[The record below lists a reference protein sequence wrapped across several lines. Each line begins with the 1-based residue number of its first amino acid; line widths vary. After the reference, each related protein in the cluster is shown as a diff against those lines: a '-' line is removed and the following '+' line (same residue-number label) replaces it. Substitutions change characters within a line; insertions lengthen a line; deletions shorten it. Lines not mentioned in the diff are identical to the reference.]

1 MSLRISTAPHV
12 HNPVTTQ
19 RLMQYVLIALLPAA
33 AVGVYAFGLQALLVL
48 AVSCVTAVLSEFL
61 WQKIAGKPIRIGD
74 CSALVTGLILGL
86 NLPSTAPWWM
96 VMVGSAFAVLIVKQL
111 FGGLGD
117 NFLNP
122 ALAARAVLLASW
134 PVHMTASAF
143 VNPTFFQA
151 GVDAVATA
159 TPLSN
164 AGGYSLLQLFLGG
177 IAKDGLIV
185 GLPGCIGEI
194 SKAAILLG
202 LLFLLV
208 TGTVSWRIPVL
219 TVGSVFACTWLIG
232 GVSPE
237 AALAASL
244 SGGVLFGAV
253 FMATDYV
260 TSPIT
265 PWGQV
270 IYALG
275 IGLIITVIRQFGS
288 YPEGVTYGI
297 LLMNIVT
304 PLIDRIPRKIYGYQK
319 EAKKA

>member
-1 MSLRISTAPHV
+1 MSLRISTAPHM
-12 HNPVTTQ
+12 HNPLTTQ
-19 RLMQYVLIALLPAA
+19 RLMQYVCIALLPTAA
-33 AVGVYAFGLQALLVL
+33 WGVYAFGLPALLVL
-48 AVSCVTAVLSEFL
+48 GVSMASSVLAEFV
-61 WQKIAGKPIRIGD
+61 WQKIAKQPIRIND
-74 CSALVTGLILGL
+74 FSALVTGLILGL
-86 NLPSTAPWWM
+86 NLPATAPWWM
-96 VMVGSAFAVLIVKQL
+96 VMIGAFFAVIIVKQL

-134 PVHMTASAF
+134 PVHMTASAC

-151 GVDAVATA
+151 GVDAVSTA
-159 TPLSN
+159 TPLGAPGN
-164 AGGYSLLQLFLGG
+164 YTLMQLFLGQC
-177 IAKDGLIV
+177 
-185 GLPGCIGEI
+185 PGAIGEV
-194 SKAAILLG
+194 SKAAILVG

-208 TGTVSWRIPVL
+208 TKVISWRIPVIM
-219 TVGSVFACTWLIG
+219 TASVFCCTLLIG
-232 GVSPE
+232 GATPE
-237 AALAASL
+237 AALAAVL

-270 IYALG
+270 IYAVG
-275 IGLIITVIRQFGS
+275 IGLIITLIRQFGS

-297 LLMNIVT
+297 LLMNIAT
-304 PLIDRIPRKIYGYQK
+304 PLIDRLPRKIYGIKK

>member
-1 MSLRISTAPHV
+1 MA
-12 HNPVTTQ
+12 
-19 RLMQYVLIALLPAA
+19 
-33 AVGVYAFGLQALLVL
+33 
-48 AVSCVTAVLSEFL
+48 TAVLCEFL
-61 WQKIAGKPIRIGD
+61 WQKIAKQPVRIND
-74 CSALVTGLILGL
+74 FSALVTGLILGL

-96 VMVGSAFAVLIVKQL
+96 AMIGSAFAILIVKQL

-134 PVHMTASAF
+134 PVHMTASAY
-143 VNPTFFQA
+143 VNPTYFQA

-159 TPLSN
+159 TPLSSKS
-164 AGGYSLLQLFLGG
+164 ASIVQLLLGQ
-177 IAKDGLIV
+177 V
-185 GLPGCIGEI
+185 PGTIGEVC
-194 SKAAILLG
+194 KAAILAG
-202 LLFLLV
+202 FLFLV
-208 TGTVSWRIPVL
+208 ITGTISWRIPVIM
-219 TVGSVFACTWLIG
+219 TGSVFLFTLLIG
-232 GVSPE
+232 GVTPE
-237 AALAASL
+237 AALIATL

-270 IYALG
+270 IYACG
-275 IGLIITVIRQFGS
+275 AGLIIVLIRQFGS

-297 LLMNIVT
+297 LLMNIAT
-304 PLIDRIPRKIYGYQK
+304 PLIDRFLPRKIYGYKK

>member
-1 MSLRISTAPHV
+1 MSLRISTAPHM
-12 HNPVTTQ
+12 HNPLTTQ
-19 RLMQYVLIALLPAA
+19 RLMQYVCIALLPTAA
-33 AVGVYAFGLQALLVL
+33 WGVYAFGLPALLVL
-48 AVSCVTAVLSEFL
+48 GISMAGSVLAEFV
-61 WQKIAGKPIRIGD
+61 WQKIAKQPVRIND
-74 CSALVTGLILGL
+74 FSALVTGLILGL
-86 NLPSTAPWWM
+86 NLPATAPWWM
-96 VMVGSAFAVLIVKQL
+96 VLIGAFFAVIIVKQL

-134 PVHMTASAF
+134 PVHMTASAC

-151 GVDAVATA
+151 GVDSVSTA
-159 TPLSN
+159 TPLGAPGN
-164 AGGYSLLQLFLGG
+164 YTLMQLFLGQC
-177 IAKDGLIV
+177 
-185 GLPGCIGEI
+185 PGAIGEV
-194 SKAAILLG
+194 SKAAILVG

-208 TGTVSWRIPVL
+208 TKVISWRIPVIM
-219 TVGSVFACTWLIG
+219 TASVFCCTLLIG
-232 GVSPE
+232 GATPE
-237 AALAASL
+237 AALAAVL

-270 IYALG
+270 IYAIG
-275 IGLIITVIRQFGS
+275 IGLIITLIRQFGS

-297 LLMNIVT
+297 LLMNIAT
-304 PLIDRIPRKIYGYQK
+304 PLIDRLPRKIYGIKK

>member
-1 MSLRISTAPHV
+1 MSLRISTAPHM
-12 HNPVTTQ
+12 HNPLTTQ
-19 RLMQYVLIALLPAA
+19 RLMQYVCIALLPTAA
-33 AVGVYAFGLQALLVL
+33 WGVYAFGLPALLVL
-48 AVSCVTAVLSEFL
+48 GVSMASSVLAEFV
-61 WQKIAGKPIRIGD
+61 WQKIAKQPVRIND
-74 CSALVTGLILGL
+74 FSALVTGLILGL
-86 NLPSTAPWWM
+86 NLPATAPWWM
-96 VMVGSAFAVLIVKQL
+96 VLIGAFFAVIIVKQL

-134 PVHMTASAF
+134 PVHMTASAC

-151 GVDAVATA
+151 GVDAVSTA
-159 TPLSN
+159 TPLGAPGN
-164 AGGYSLLQLFLGG
+164 YTLMQLFLGQC
-177 IAKDGLIV
+177 
-185 GLPGCIGEI
+185 PGAIGEV
-194 SKAAILLG
+194 SKAAILVG

-208 TGTVSWRIPVL
+208 TKVISWRIPVIM
-219 TVGSVFACTWLIG
+219 TASVFCCTMLIG
-232 GVSPE
+232 GATPE
-237 AALAASL
+237 AALAAVL

-270 IYALG
+270 IYAVG
-275 IGLIITVIRQFGS
+275 IGLIITLIRQFGS

-297 LLMNIVT
+297 LLMNIAT
-304 PLIDRIPRKIYGYQK
+304 PLIDRLPRKIYGIKK

>member
-1 MSLRISTAPHV
+1 MSLRISTAPHM
-12 HNPVTTQ
+12 HNPLTTQ
-19 RLMQYVLIALLPAA
+19 RLMQYVCIALLPTAA
-33 AVGVYAFGLQALLVL
+33 WGVYAFGLPALLVL
-48 AVSCVTAVLSEFL
+48 GVSMASSVLAEFV
-61 WQKIAGKPIRIGD
+61 WQKIAKQPVRIND
-74 CSALVTGLILGL
+74 FSALVTGLILGL
-86 NLPSTAPWWM
+86 NLPATAPWWM
-96 VMVGSAFAVLIVKQL
+96 VMIGAFFAVIIVKQL

-134 PVHMTASAF
+134 PVHMTASAC

-151 GVDAVATA
+151 GVDAVSTA
-159 TPLSN
+159 TPLGAPGN
-164 AGGYSLLQLFLGG
+164 YTLMQLFLGQC
-177 IAKDGLIV
+177 
-185 GLPGCIGEI
+185 PGAIGEV
-194 SKAAILLG
+194 SKAAILIG

-208 TGTVSWRIPVL
+208 TKVISWRIPVIM
-219 TVGSVFACTWLIG
+219 TVSVFCCTMLIG
-232 GVSPE
+232 GATPE
-237 AALAASL
+237 AALAAVL

-270 IYALG
+270 IYAVG
-275 IGLIITVIRQFGS
+275 IGLIITLIRQFGS

-297 LLMNIVT
+297 LLMNIAT
-304 PLIDRIPRKIYGYQK
+304 PLIDRLPRKIYGIKK